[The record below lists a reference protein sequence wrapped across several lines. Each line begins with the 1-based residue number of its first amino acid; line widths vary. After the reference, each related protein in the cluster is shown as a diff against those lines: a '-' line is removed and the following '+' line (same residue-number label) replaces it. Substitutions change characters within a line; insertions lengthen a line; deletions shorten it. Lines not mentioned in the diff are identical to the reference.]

1 MSEIKTV
8 LDTLLSALIYVTPLL
23 GLLSVMGWLAD
34 VLSEHFP
41 DAD

>member
-1 MSEIKTV
+1 M
-8 LDTLLSALIYVTPLL
+8 DTLLSALIYVTPLL